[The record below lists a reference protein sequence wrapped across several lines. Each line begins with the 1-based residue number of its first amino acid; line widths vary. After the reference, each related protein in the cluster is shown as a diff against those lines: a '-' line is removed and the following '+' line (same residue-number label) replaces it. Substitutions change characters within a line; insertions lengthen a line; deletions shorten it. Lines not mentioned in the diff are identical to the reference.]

1 MVNLLAS
8 KHLFEL
14 EDGNKIQLVT
24 ARNNSI
30 ICFPSQIGCKHREI
44 CKICS
49 AKEYIR
55 DLTEVELLQ
64 TIGAVKSDAT
74 RLISCMG
81 EGEPTENPAIAKVL
95 NMYSY
100 QYKTAIST
108 RVPLLDNLRMFILH
122 SPYTK
127 IQLSSHSMTLEALD
141 DALALTKKCD
151 VEVNIV
157 AHNDVKFLVRARL
170 ARDYNRVVK
179 LSRWNDYRYQE
190 QWRQHI
196 YESLVEEGIEV
207 EIYNHDGREI
217 HASCGQLQS
226 F

>member
-1 MVNLLAS
+1 
-8 KHLFEL
+8 
-14 EDGNKIQLVT
+14 
-24 ARNNSI
+24 
-30 ICFPSQIGCKHREI
+30 
-44 CKICS
+44 
-49 AKEYIR
+49 
-55 DLTEVELLQ
+55 
-64 TIGAVKSDAT
+64 
-74 RLISCMG
+74 
-81 EGEPTENPAIAKVL
+81 
-95 NMYSY
+95 
-100 QYKTAIST
+100 
-108 RVPLLDNLRMFILH
+108 
-122 SPYTK
+122 
-127 IQLSSHSMTLEALD
+127 MTLEALD